1 MLASVE
7 TFNCVET
14 GGFRE
19 VSFQTVGPTVIL
31 AAQNTGGSAFFLDNW
46 ICTVPAYIV
55 KAVDIAAAVTDEE
68 KGIIGVRERDEFPGL
83 VQPQ

>member
-1 MLASVE
+1 MLAPVE

-14 GGFRE
+14 GSFRE
-19 VSFQTVGPTVIL
+19 VSFQTVGPTMIL
-31 AAQNTGGSAFFLDNW
+31 AAQNAGSTAFILDNW

-68 KGIIGVRERDEFPGL
+68 KGIIGVCERDKLPGL
-83 VQPQ
+83 A